1 MKKILALVGLG
12 AVAYILY
19 KYSKKEAP
27 APPIPAPP
35 IPAPPAPTRTSAEI
49 KKAELKKNIPTAL
62 KEYLESPE
70 AKEAEK
76 RFKQKITAN
85 NILLFTGE
93 KQYVTLENLIPNRYG
108 QYNNFGGNYN
118 RLNAED
124 TTNILTAERTEALY
138 KRPNPLFN
146 NTF

>member
-27 APPIPAPP
+27 APAPE
-35 IPAPPAPTRTSAEI
+35 PPRVRTSAEI

-108 QYNNFGGNYN
+108 QYNNFYGKNYN

-124 TTNILTAERTEALY
+124 TTNILAAERTQTLY
-138 KRPNPLFN
+138 KRPKPQFN
-146 NTF
+146 NTL